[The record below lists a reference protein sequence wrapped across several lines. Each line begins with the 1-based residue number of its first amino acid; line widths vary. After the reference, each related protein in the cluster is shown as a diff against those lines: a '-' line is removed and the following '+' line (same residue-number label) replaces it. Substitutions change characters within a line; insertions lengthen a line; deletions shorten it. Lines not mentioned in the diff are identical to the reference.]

1 VDHYRAAGWITTRA
15 PLKREAALRAITD
28 GTQTLDAFLT
38 RVGAHIEQLVA
49 EGRALGRIAV
59 PPAPQPIRRDSPR
72 TPNGADARTPNP
84 GRQRRS

>member
-38 RVGAHIEQLVA
+38 RVGAHIERLVA
-49 EGRALGRIAV
+49 AGRALGRIAV
-59 PPAPQPIRRDSPR
+59 PPAPQPAGRDSPR
-72 TPNGADARTPNP
+72 KPNGADVHTPNT